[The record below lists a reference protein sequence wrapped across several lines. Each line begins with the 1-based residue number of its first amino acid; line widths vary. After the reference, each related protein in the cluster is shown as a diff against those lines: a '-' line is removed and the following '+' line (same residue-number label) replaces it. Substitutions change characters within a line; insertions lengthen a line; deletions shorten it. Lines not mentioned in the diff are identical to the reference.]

1 MARKEE
7 VEEGE
12 RDKMKRSE
20 KREVA
25 KMMES
30 VALVLS
36 FAAVGEEMLMAEG
49 DDGGCG
55 ICIFILF
62 LKPNFLGWCC
72 VCFRGEEES

>member
-36 FAAVGEEMLMAEG
+36 FAAVGEEMLMA
-49 DDGGCG
+49 GGWSRWLRYELLRWSRCG
-55 ICIFILF
+55 
-62 LKPNFLGWCC
+62 P
-72 VCFRGEEES
+72 FRVPRNLRSK